1 MMRGGVNRVNAGKN
15 KPIRAGI
22 TVFRFELNRRSV
34 KLAPLMRH
42 PLLDSKADDSYL
54 HPG

>member
-1 MMRGGVNRVNAGKN
+1 
-15 KPIRAGI
+15 
-22 TVFRFELNRRSV
+22 
-34 KLAPLMRH
+34 MRH